1 MKRLFIILM
10 FGFVL
15 LPQFSLAAIDQK
27 CWTEE
32 DCKKFREDFGSTD
45 TTGGFY
51 SAKDHEDARA
61 ACKTNT
67 EGTDLINRK
76 IGFCLPAGQAITT
89 ISFGG
94 RTQFSNVGEFIKFI
108 YQYGFI
114 VGSVVAVMVIIVA
127 GVMYIFSGGNSDTV
141 GQAKKKIMGSVIGL
155 ILMALSYT
163 ILNTINPYLV
173 NFRLPSIWAINTE
186 GIAPIYCENLGGD
199 VKIALANA
207 QSSSST
213 INIDKAQWFDISTS
227 NVALC
232 GNNYYVDKTGGQSC
246 LGQTCTDNTNL
257 CFGEPTAAKTTSY
270 KCITGTAAGIITN
283 SSFAGQIVAKG
294 ATGTGLVFDALTDYW
309 TWPWVGGDVTLF
321 AVCKNGALIESKS
334 DNPTDIDNIYK
345 QTYLIPKI
353 DNEIINLENKCKASN
368 SELLGYALEFE
379 MNIPINGVKDEK
391 HLIGMDQ
398 NGNAVDLC
406 NNMARTTN
414 IITTAVIQTILST
427 RFDVCKEVFSPT
439 NSLRPDRYLITKEKM
454 LKGVV
459 LNLDANIV
467 GYDNSDLTKMVKH
480 YSQFGFTGK

>member
-1 MKRLFIILM
+1 MKRLFIILV

-15 LPQFSLAAIDQK
+15 LPQFSLANLDQK

-32 DCKKFREDFGSTD
+32 DCLKFREDFGSAD
-45 TTGGFY
+45 ATGGFY
-51 SAKDHEDARA
+51 SAKDHEDARL

-227 NVALC
+227 TIALC

-257 CFGEPTAAKTTSY
+257 CFGEPTAAQTTSY
-270 KCITGTAAGIITN
+270 KCVKGTAAGIITN

-321 AVCKNGALIESKS
+321 AVCENGALIESNY
-334 DNPTDIDNIYK
+334 DDEPLDIDNIYK

-353 DNEIINLENKCKASN
+353 DNEIISLENRCKASN
-368 SELLGYALEFE
+368 SKLLGYALEFE
-379 MNIPINGVKDEK
+379 MNIPVNGVKDEK

-406 NNMARTTN
+406 NNMSIFGGLLN
-414 IITTAVIQTILST
+414 IRYS
-427 RFDVCKEVFSPT
+427 VCQQIFL
-439 NSLRPDRYLITKEKM
+439 NSNSVARPDKYLISKEKM
-454 LKGVV
+454 LKGVI
-459 LNLDANIV
+459 LNLDADTV
-467 GYDNSDLTKMVKH
+467 GYDNNDVSKMVRH
-480 YSQFGFTGK
+480 YSKFGFTGK